1 MSIQEKK
8 SIKGTPF
15 AIIKFSDYQGEF
27 ELFLFSENLIKNRS
41 NLKESESFVL
51 TLQKDRT
58 TDDNNKRRVNIKKI
72 LSLSEMVRKP
82 YQNISIE
89 LKDNYDLKDLK
100 NFLSEKGET
109 NIKIIIPQNGK
120 KIIYTLENTRKF
132 DLNLLRHVKNKEY
145 VKKITF

>member
-1 MSIQEKK
+1 
-8 SIKGTPF
+8 
-15 AIIKFSDYQGEF
+15 
-27 ELFLFSENLIKNRS
+27 
-41 NLKESESFVL
+41 
-51 TLQKDRT
+51 
-58 TDDNNKRRVNIKKI
+58 
-72 LSLSEMVRKP
+72 MVRKP